1 MQELPKEQTR
11 TLCKDTNT
19 RNTIKFLSNKYKKAY
34 KYKKYNKNMK
44 PQPHLFSNWTA
55 QALVDKRSECCS
67 TSSSQPIQFV
77 LLAVSQTCPRPEPL
91 SFTNIVS
98 GISSTAVEPRYKDKS
113 MVNKIFQSYPF
124 EAGAGAGAAL
134 RTNLNEIFMRK
145 YSGFWLWLWK
155 KAILLKH
162 VSLVH

>member
-34 KYKKYNKNMK
+34 KFKKYNKNTK
-44 PQPHLFSNWTA
+44 TTISFVQQLN
-55 QALVDKRSECCS
+55 
-67 TSSSQPIQFV
+67 SSGTRWQKIWMLLDIKQPIQFV

-98 GISSTAVEPRYKDKS
+98 WISSTAVEPRYKDKS
-113 MVNKIFQSYPF
+113 TVNKIFQSYPF

-134 RTNLNEIFMRK
+134 RINLNEIFMRK
-145 YSGFWLWLWK
+145 YSSSCLWLWK